1 MAQRAQIKA
10 GGETRHQTHGGF
22 HGLLSA
28 VICDICGKKWIGIER
43 IGISTADCLA
53 RRSRNRMKNE
63 RI

>member
-1 MAQRAQIKA
+1 M
-10 GGETRHQTHGGF
+10 
-22 HGLLSA
+22 LSA